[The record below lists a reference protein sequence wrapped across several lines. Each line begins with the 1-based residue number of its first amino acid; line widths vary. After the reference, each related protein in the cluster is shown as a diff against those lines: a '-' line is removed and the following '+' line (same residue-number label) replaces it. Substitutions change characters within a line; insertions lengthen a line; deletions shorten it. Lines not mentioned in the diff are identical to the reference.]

1 MTWYNDIPQPLLD
14 LLSDFELH
22 GIGES
27 SIFKDRHHILL
38 DEATFVQSDGYNLMK
53 AIPLIPEGV
62 NREMYQMKFFPKTTD
77 RVMHSLPLTIVFEKE
92 ITVKPK
98 KLLIWNAKDAMI
110 ADEIFPMPV
119 HWIFDSQSICIPI
132 QQEQQDQIHVLEMFS
147 GGYGGWSFAQRFLR
161 SHFQIPLRIV
171 SIEEDFEAAKN
182 HSFNHDTTL
191 VGANGPHDD
200 LLQQTD
206 FDVTIHGDIRSQQWW
221 ETVAKWGVDGFTIS
235 APCGPWSGASFS
247 PGLHSISGMLF
258 PESLILARI
267 FRPKWILLE
276 NVVGFK
282 HHNHMK
288 FCVAIL
294 NACNYRMLWSK
305 EIDAAEFGSSHRH
318 RWLGLA
324 VSNTLCSENTRQF
337 EMWPKLLELTPEKID
352 AIFMNP
358 PDASELVVK
367 QIMQSFA
374 HEWILLP
381 PQDKPALRHATG
393 QQIFQSRCFN
403 KKQQHPTFMAQYGSQ
418 HEMSRNQMEI
428 KGYYAH
434 FFQHDDGTCRLLHP
448 SEIAMIHLHW
458 DRILISHEMKQGWK
472 HVGNMITIPHAL
484 LMTANVYKICYDIQ
498 IPTVGEIFH
507 KFLDARLMQQNIRQ
521 FSGKYATVF
530 VDQLQQESDRSWMT
544 MIDNYDSL
552 TDTMKDSN
560 LQQQVWR
567 HDSGIKN
574 IEEFLHIEKCPT
586 SQISIPE
593 HQFEE
598 MTPTQHFVPFMKAQ
612 IDTDTA
618 QGNFWVA
625 ADVEKETLQKTYEGH
640 FEIQT
645 MNDETNGIHFKL
657 KPGMMIELHEDVKSL
672 TTCICE
678 RNLSFMKTDCEQPI
692 LRQMVMAG
700 FNDKL
705 FDQFGPIEENMKPY
719 HGMIVADFQ
728 IATDQKF
735 NPLFLMAAWKNTET
749 SFVWKSSDL
758 SWACSIQ
765 GEFQAC
771 LTVEFFWFTLIR
783 GFQDNLGIV
792 AEIVQNQVG
801 RNILF
806 KMNHEKIPLPPDAF
820 WMTIAVMA
828 TRSFLNHLSCKD
840 GIHIAIKLCGK
851 VLWHG
856 FLPKEFNL
864 LIVSEAIGFTMQ
876 PIYKSGN
883 ARLVG
888 KGKNWYDITIEQLQN
903 SFGSTPI
910 TLHMMNS
917 LTGGVGTKE
926 NQKVHVRNSLAS
938 TLLEQGF
945 DIQWVSNAIDSIMKK
960 CGSKV
965 PMQTAQLPPSKQRV
979 DTIMQLCKDAAVEIP
994 PKVVKDATAVAKA
1007 GATNQQKRKV
1017 VIQPSPDDYQ
1027 IQPGFLQNEDGT
1039 EVNQIK
1045 EISSNASGILLI
1057 NKEKA
1062 VPWLREGQILSTDEL
1077 AIAIIGA
1084 DIEPTSLQTSSVNIP
1099 CWDQKQQSVIL
1110 HCQLVQLGEKKIMP
1124 KIAVSQQ
1131 VPHEEC
1137 TILAMTIWKEDWESK
1152 KWEMA
1157 LDSTNAFFRQEW
1169 KQQNLDE
1176 GILAIWG
1183 KSLRQNK
1190 NPTTPMYATSMQ
1202 VHCSVKNNF
1211 VAKMMRASGF
1221 NQIFLVPKDDKGRI
1235 NQDFRVIWIEG
1246 EVAHLTV
1253 QAAKTNKCQGMVK
1266 VKSTLGLR
1274 YHKDD
1279 FESAWK
1285 TIYPGKDT
1293 PIDTKVNHIYR
1304 IEPLPYGSTS
1314 DMLVKW
1320 SATVQWPLKPIK
1332 AAGPKSWIIGATS
1345 HPTQQVLVFNGQPIL
1360 AKLIPPKQHSQV
1372 SPIVAGPKPSI
1383 HSQKKSDPFQTND
1396 PWAKFQPT
1404 SSSIPPHQPR
1414 DVAGPTEA
1422 KFQQQESRIL
1432 QVEQAL
1438 QQLQNETKA
1447 GFADVEKREKHFQD
1461 ALHKDLHAMRNDIDK
1476 SVQSAMMAQSNKL
1489 DSTLSELKSLFAQ
1502 TAKRTR
1508 EQQRSEDKDFDEAM
1522 DSPQKTK

>member
-77 RVMHSLPLTIVFEKE
+77 RVMHSLPLAIVFEKE

-574 IEEFLHIEKCPT
+574 IEEFLHIEKC
-586 SQISIPE
+586 
-593 HQFEE
+593 
-598 MTPTQHFVPFMKAQ
+598 QHHRFRYQ
-612 IDTDTA
+612 NI
-618 QGNFWVA
+618 
-625 ADVEKETLQKTYEGH
+625 
-640 FEIQT
+640 
-645 MNDETNGIHFKL
+645 
-657 KPGMMIELHEDVKSL
+657 
-672 TTCICE
+672 
-678 RNLSFMKTDCEQPI
+678 NL
-692 LRQMVMAG
+692 R
-700 FNDKL
+700 
-705 FDQFGPIEENMKPY
+705 
-719 HGMIVADFQ
+719 
-728 IATDQKF
+728 
-735 NPLFLMAAWKNTET
+735 
-749 SFVWKSSDL
+749 
-758 SWACSIQ
+758 
-765 GEFQAC
+765 
-771 LTVEFFWFTLIR
+771 R
-783 GFQDNLGIV
+783 
-792 AEIVQNQVG
+792 
-801 RNILF
+801 
-806 KMNHEKIPLPPDAF
+806 
-820 WMTIAVMA
+820 
-828 TRSFLNHLSCKD
+828 
-840 GIHIAIKLCGK
+840 
-851 VLWHG
+851 
-856 FLPKEFNL
+856 
-864 LIVSEAIGFTMQ
+864 
-876 PIYKSGN
+876 
-883 ARLVG
+883 
-888 KGKNWYDITIEQLQN
+888 
-903 SFGSTPI
+903 
-910 TLHMMNS
+910 
-917 LTGGVGTKE
+917 
-926 NQKVHVRNSLAS
+926 
-938 TLLEQGF
+938 
-945 DIQWVSNAIDSIMKK
+945 
-960 CGSKV
+960 
-965 PMQTAQLPPSKQRV
+965 
-979 DTIMQLCKDAAVEIP
+979 
-994 PKVVKDATAVAKA
+994 
-1007 GATNQQKRKV
+1007 
-1017 VIQPSPDDYQ
+1017 
-1027 IQPGFLQNEDGT
+1027 
-1039 EVNQIK
+1039 
-1045 EISSNASGILLI
+1045 
-1057 NKEKA
+1057 
-1062 VPWLREGQILSTDEL
+1062 
-1077 AIAIIGA
+1077 
-1084 DIEPTSLQTSSVNIP
+1084 
-1099 CWDQKQQSVIL
+1099 
-1110 HCQLVQLGEKKIMP
+1110 
-1124 KIAVSQQ
+1124 
-1131 VPHEEC
+1131 
-1137 TILAMTIWKEDWESK
+1137 
-1152 KWEMA
+1152 
-1157 LDSTNAFFRQEW
+1157 
-1169 KQQNLDE
+1169 
-1176 GILAIWG
+1176 
-1183 KSLRQNK
+1183 
-1190 NPTTPMYATSMQ
+1190 
-1202 VHCSVKNNF
+1202 
-1211 VAKMMRASGF
+1211 
-1221 NQIFLVPKDDKGRI
+1221 
-1235 NQDFRVIWIEG
+1235 
-1246 EVAHLTV
+1246 
-1253 QAAKTNKCQGMVK
+1253 
-1266 VKSTLGLR
+1266 
-1274 YHKDD
+1274 
-1279 FESAWK
+1279 
-1285 TIYPGKDT
+1285 
-1293 PIDTKVNHIYR
+1293 
-1304 IEPLPYGSTS
+1304 
-1314 DMLVKW
+1314 
-1320 SATVQWPLKPIK
+1320 
-1332 AAGPKSWIIGATS
+1332 
-1345 HPTQQVLVFNGQPIL
+1345 
-1360 AKLIPPKQHSQV
+1360 
-1372 SPIVAGPKPSI
+1372 
-1383 HSQKKSDPFQTND
+1383 
-1396 PWAKFQPT
+1396 
-1404 SSSIPPHQPR
+1404 
-1414 DVAGPTEA
+1414 
-1422 KFQQQESRIL
+1422 
-1432 QVEQAL
+1432 
-1438 QQLQNETKA
+1438 
-1447 GFADVEKREKHFQD
+1447 
-1461 ALHKDLHAMRNDIDK
+1461 
-1476 SVQSAMMAQSNKL
+1476 
-1489 DSTLSELKSLFAQ
+1489 
-1502 TAKRTR
+1502 
-1508 EQQRSEDKDFDEAM
+1508 
-1522 DSPQKTK
+1522 